1 LTILDPPIAIGFT
14 AEVYAWKDGQVL
26 KLFNQ
31 GKSER
36 TVEKEARLAR
46 IVYSSGLPVPA
57 VGEVVKIGERFGLE
71 YERVI
76 GTSMLQLFL
85 SKPWRVD
92 FYARMLAELQ
102 ADMHTR
108 SLPEMP
114 SLRDNL
120 LRKIK
125 NAGLLSES
133 LRQAA
138 LTALDNLPEG
148 DKLCHGDFHPGNIL
162 LTRRGPV
169 IIDWIDASRGSP
181 ILDVARST
189 LLFGGGPL
197 PPGIPA
203 RWLVK
208 LLRDRFY
215 RIYLKR
221 YFQLNPNDSQQL
233 LHWIPVVAAARLDE
247 NVHFDEPRLLAI
259 AQSLLVQT
267 S

>member
-31 GKSER
+31 GISESN
-36 TVEKEARLAR
+36 VEKEARLAR
-46 IVYSSGLPVPA
+46 IVHASGLPVPA

-76 GTSMLQLFL
+76 GTSMLQLFM
-85 SKPWRVD
+85 SKPWRSS

-108 SLPEMP
+108 SLTGLP
-114 SLRDNL
+114 SQREILSW
-120 LRKIK
+120 KIRH
-125 NAGLLSES
+125 ASLLSES
-133 LRQAA
+133 LRQAV
-138 LTALDNLPEG
+138 LTALDNLPED
-148 DKLCHGDFHPGNIL
+148 DKLCHGDFHPNNIL
-162 LTRRGPV
+162 LTRLGPV
-169 IIDWIDASRGSP
+169 IIDWIDATQGSP

-215 RIYLKR
+215 RTYLKR
-221 YFQLNPNDSQQL
+221 YFQINPGDSQQL
-233 LHWIPVVAAARLDE
+233 SHWIPVVAAARLNE
-247 NVHFDEPRLLAI
+247 NIHYDEPRLLAI